1 MGIAIDGSYGIAYA
15 FERYDSR
22 ANVHSGSRPP
32 TWLQVADYCFLTVYF
47 TELFVRVVAFQG
59 LFLVGPGWRWNLFDL
74 TVVLGAAAEVALSS
88 VSIPSV
94 WRLARVLRLSRTVRT
109 LRILRMFPS
118 VYPLQFLLLSC
129 ANSLSALFWTGA
141 LVLVLLFLFS
151 IVLVSAAANYIEG
164 VTGTSEHV
172 EYLRDHFSSLPMGML
187 TLFLSFIGE
196 AEFKEVILV
205 LLEVDLLYCLFF
217 LFFVVFV
224 TLAVTNIIAGI
235 FITEAMDMA
244 SQDREIRQRGSLQ
257 RARQNLKIL
266 STLFHEMDKE
276 DTGQISKAEFEAH
289 LRRPDVQGL
298 FQFFNLDILDAA
310 AFFTLLDV
318 DGNGHVD
325 IEEFVVGCLRMH
337 GKANAIDMEIS
348 IQETKALARAIDK
361 KLQSSAEH
369 QLLLSDK
376 LHRVEATVS
385 LIEQMMAASSRT
397 PQS

>member
-1 MGIAIDGSYGIAYA
+1 
-15 FERYDSR
+15 
-22 ANVHSGSRPP
+22 
-32 TWLQVADYCFLTVYF
+32 
-47 TELFVRVVAFQG
+47 
-59 LFLVGPGWRWNLFDL
+59 
-74 TVVLGAAAEVALSS
+74 
-88 VSIPSV
+88 
-94 WRLARVLRLSRTVRT
+94 
-109 LRILRMFPS
+109 
-118 VYPLQFLLLSC
+118 LQFLLLSC
-129 ANSLSALFWTGA
+129 ANCLSALFWTGA

-151 IVLVSAAANYIEG
+151 IILVSATANYINEIT
-164 VTGTSEHV
+164 VTSEHV
-172 EYLRDHFSSLPMGML
+172 EYLREHFNSLPMGML
-187 TLFLSFIGE
+187 TLFLSFLGE

-205 LLEVDLLYCLFF
+205 LLEVDLFYCLFF

-348 IQETKALARAIDK
+348 IQETKTLAHAINSKVQTVALDHRHLVDR
-361 KLQSSAEH
+361 LDRMTRSLSSIEEVLAG
-369 QLLLSDK
+369 LLPIPSFN
-376 LHRVEATVS
+376 
-385 LIEQMMAASSRT
+385 ASRR
-397 PQS
+397 